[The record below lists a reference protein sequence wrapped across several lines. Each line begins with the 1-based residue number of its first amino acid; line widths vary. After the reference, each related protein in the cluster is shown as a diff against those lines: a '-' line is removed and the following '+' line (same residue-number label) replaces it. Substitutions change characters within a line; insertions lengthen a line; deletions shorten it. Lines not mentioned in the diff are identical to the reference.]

1 MGCGQE
7 DLQSQ
12 QVQAARKKTFG
23 GGCSGQARLSGM
35 PAGMAPTTCTKWSDG
50 VREEV
55 RDGVTG
61 SGTAT
66 GVGDDDGYTGGGV
79 EA

>member
-12 QVQAARKKTFG
+12 RVQAVRKKTFR

-35 PAGMAPTTCTKWSDG
+35 PTGMAPVVCTKWSDG
-50 VREEV
+50 VGEEV
-55 RDGVTG
+55 RDDATG
-61 SGTAT
+61 SGMAT
-66 GVGDDDGYTGGGV
+66 GVGDDDGDADGGV